1 MSEKKTGFEE
11 VESLLQDIGTK
22 IEQLIEKGANATD
35 EAKDEI
41 EKKIKDLKEKKTT
54 LEDEFKKGK
63 EKVEKLYK
71 EEVEPNFQE
80 SKEHFKESFRQ
91 LLEGIKTLLGQK

>member
-11 VESLLQDIGTK
+11 VESILRDIGSR
-22 IEQLIEKGANATD
+22 IEQLIEMGKTATG
-35 EAKDEI
+35 EAKDDI
-41 EKKIKDLKEKKTT
+41 EKKIKDLKDKKTT
-54 LEDEFKKGK
+54 LEGEFMKGK

-71 EEVEPNFQE
+71 EEMEPNFQE
-80 SKEHFKESFRQ
+80 SKVHFKEGFKQ